1 LLNLL
6 YLASGVEQTL
16 AKIAPESRYY
26 MRVYK
31 ILDLF
36 CCEGGGGMGYHKA
49 GFDVVGV
56 DIKPQ
61 PRYPFEILIGEALQ
75 IVKER
80 RDEFD
85 AFHASPPCQ
94 AFTRA
99 RKLQGNTHVNLIDVT
114 REALK
119 ATGKPYVIE
128 NVPGAPLHNPVV
140 LCGLMFGL
148 NFYRHRLFETNVA
161 LSAVQH
167 PPHTAS
173 LAKMGRPPKE
183 HEVLQFVGHFSGVE
197 RGRREM
203 QTPWMS
209 QYGMSQAI
217 PPAYTEWIGHQIINA
232 LENME
237 SGATSANSAMLQGL
251 KPHAGNTGTS
261 A

>member
-1 LLNLL
+1 
-6 YLASGVEQTL
+6 
-16 AKIAPESRYY
+16 

-31 ILDLF
+31 LLDLF
-36 CCEGGGGMGYHKA
+36 CCQGGGGMGYHKA

-61 PRYPFEILIGEALQ
+61 SSYPFKILIGDALK

-94 AFTRA
+94 AFTRT
-99 RKLQGNTHVNLIDVT
+99 RKLQGNTHVDLIGVT

-148 NFYRHRLFETNVA
+148 NFYRHRLFETNIV

-167 PPHTAS
+167 PPHTAP

-217 PPAYTEWIGHQIINA
+217 PPAYTEWIGRQLINA
-232 LENME
+232 LDTLE
-237 SGATSANSAMLQGL
+237 SGAQAYNTPMAGETPQICEAQTS
-251 KPHAGNTGTS
+251 P
-261 A
+261 